1 MIALSITAAE
11 LAQAKAYAGA
21 GRLCRFV
28 WTVLLAVLM
37 ADAMTGCGKS
47 VPNPVDETKDPIHIP
62 FGDTVFVIPKK
73 TWLKGYSRNS
83 TDGLVSHI
91 SLHASAPNVEPWSPS
106 VNDQMYPRLG
116 WGNRIEI
123 DLSES
128 EYKRKV
134 TEKIVSESR
143 QCTFVPSPLHDD
155 PHIRFCEKENYFGYS
170 EDGYFKYSMICRK
183 DTSQGRFPV
192 DMSCDIH
199 FAHKGKYAVTVT
211 FSSRYFKHAFDIAR
225 KTEALLLQFDQG
237 PQTTPKPPQG
247 DKP

>member
-1 MIALSITAAE
+1 MTALNITAPE
-11 LAQAKAYAGA
+11 LAQAKAYADA

-28 WTVLLAVLM
+28 WAVLLAVLM
-37 ADAMTGCGKS
+37 AGAITGCGKS
-47 VPNPVDETKDPIHIP
+47 VPNPVDQTKDPVHIP
-62 FGDTVFVIPKK
+62 FVDTVFVIPKK

-83 TDGLVSHI
+83 TDGLVSNI
-91 SLHASAPNVEPWSPS
+91 RLHASAPNVEPWSPS

-123 DLSES
+123 DLSDS

-134 TEKIVSESR
+134 TEQIVSESM
-143 QCTFVPSPLHDD
+143 QCNFVPSPLHDD
-155 PHIRFCEKENYFGYS
+155 PRIRFCKKDNYFGYV
-170 EDGYFKYSMICRK
+170 EDGYFKYRVVCRK

-192 DMSCDIH
+192 DMSCDVY
-199 FAHKGKYAVTVT
+199 FAHKSKYSVTVT
-211 FSSRYFKHAFDIAR
+211 FSSRYFRHAFDIAR

-237 PQTTPKPPQG
+237 PQPTLQPSQG